1 MNSAALRSVLGPAAV
16 LLAVTAVPA
25 LAQRPPSP
33 EQRVA
38 VLEQQLAASQ
48 AAAIR
53 LEQRLNAIE
62 QQLQQ
67 LINQGEVNGNRAAT
81 LEADMSRLR
90 SDLEGRMT
98 ALENRPVQA
107 QAAQSVAADEPPA
120 TRPKPEV
127 QTAAAA
133 VPDVPGSSSAES
145 EPSDPGEDAYSEGF
159 RLWRDGKYAEA
170 VQALRAFV
178 AEYPKHRRVSFA
190 RNLIGRALLDDGKP
204 RPAAEALLANYR
216 ADPKGERA
224 ADSLYY
230 LGQAL
235 IQLGQPS
242 QACKAYAELEDV
254 YGSSVRAD
262 LRSLL
267 TKGKAEAN
275 CS

>member
-81 LEADMSRLR
+81 LEADMTRLR
-90 SDLEGRMT
+90 SDLESRLT
-98 ALENRPVQA
+98 ALENRPA
-107 QAAQSVAADEPPA
+107 QAEPAQSVAADEPPA

-127 QTAAAA
+127 QAAAAA

-145 EPSDPGEDAYSEGF
+145 EPSDPGEEAYSEGF

-254 YGSSVRAD
+254 YGSSVRSD

-267 TKGKAEAN
+267 TKSKAEAN

>member
-1 MNSAALRSVLGPAAV
+1 MNSAALRRVLGPAAV
-16 LLAVTAVPA
+16 LLAATAVPA

-33 EQRVA
+33 EQRIA

-90 SDLEGRMT
+90 SELESRMT
-98 ALENRPVQA
+98 ALENRPA
-107 QAAQSVAADEPPA
+107 QAEPAQSAAAEEPPA

-127 QTAAAA
+127 QAAAA
-133 VPDVPGSSSAES
+133 AIPDVPGSSSAES

-235 IQLGQPS
+235 IRLGQPS